1 MKTCCFIGHR
11 DTADTAELRGRLR
24 AVVTSLI
31 ESGADTFLFGSRS
44 AFNDIC
50 LKTVTELKTSYPHIR
65 RVYVRAEYEYID
77 GDYENCLLRRYDATY
92 FSERARGAGRAAYV
106 MRNREIIDA
115 SDACVFYC
123 DENLREASGGTRA
136 AYEYAVKRGKRV
148 VNMFLPH

>member
-11 DTADTAELRGRLR
+11 NTADTAELRGRLR
-24 AVVTSLI
+24 AAVTALI

-44 AFNDIC
+44 AFDGVC
-50 LKTVTELKTSYPHIR
+50 LQTVSELKAVYTHVVRI
-65 RVYVRAEYEYID
+65 YVRAEYEFID
-77 GDYENCLLRRYDATY
+77 GDYEKYLLRRYDATY

-115 SDACVFYC
+115 SDVCVFYY
-123 DENLREASGGTRA
+123 DENLRGASGGTRA

-148 VNMFLPH
+148 VNMFLPL